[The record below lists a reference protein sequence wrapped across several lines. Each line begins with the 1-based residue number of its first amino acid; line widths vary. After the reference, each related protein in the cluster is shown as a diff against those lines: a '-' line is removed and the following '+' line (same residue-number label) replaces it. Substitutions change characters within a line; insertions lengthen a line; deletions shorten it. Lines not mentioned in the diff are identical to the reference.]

1 MNFDGLG
8 IGFEVEDDGA
18 EKKVSGISN
27 SVDTLWSSIK
37 KAGTS
42 VPRFASGITR
52 GLNRMGEKSS
62 HYVGMVT
69 TAIGGMID
77 SAMDP
82 KLDTAYASLYAG
94 FNKEF
99 SALTVGMKDTEGRI
113 DQARRRIGG
122 IAQGMG
128 EDMNAAAQNWVAF
141 EKQGIA
147 LDEVL
152 GTGGLS
158 GTIRDMIK
166 ITSVFGI
173 EGRQLANV
181 AGSLKKSFGFTED
194 QIGSLGDKIVAVG
207 REFNMGR
214 EALQSWPQIMGVLNK
229 ELADFGKQM
238 SPKTVDALTTSIVQL
253 GGGFHEAL
261 GIDAT
266 EATELAIN
274 AFSTLANERKN
285 IARMAYG
292 MGGPFTDFAKEVM
305 SAGDDINEVFNV
317 MATGDPLKFMDMMRE
332 IGKVAQ
338 QRGGETGAAFQRL
351 NAVISDTL
359 GPNMAFAVQG
369 NWDSVTKKMQQIPD
383 VLAKSKGTLK
393 DVAKAHWKSSM
404 TAGEAWEMMV
414 NNMKDKVF
422 RLSRG
427 EVNKWKKDMRRG
439 FKDSFDVVESFADDK
454 GPLGSLTRRLL
465 AVQRVGLS
473 ALLPELGALGPI
485 FGGITTQALPM
496 LTALGSMGVRFSDIG
511 KLAGVGGGAYLL
523 FKMFTDGPDEVVN
536 KLSKM
541 KDSLFDIMENKIFK
555 GKKHS
560 GTRAFLQGLRD
571 DLDKKGII
579 KTITGNLAKI
589 PWDEVWDTVWGK
601 TEGVARALGGML
613 KDVPWE
619 DVGRTAFRWIGKGIR
634 AVVDGVWEAI
644 FGDSEKEATDAVS
657 QLLKDAVVGAIDI
670 LKDAGKGALKGLW
683 DSIFEPD
690 SLSKTFKNILK
701 TATVGFGAL
710 TILSGT
716 FRRKMMGGLWAGA
729 KKGASWMFG
738 GKDGVPQAPRGG
750 GDAYY
755 SGLAGMF
762 DVPPPPPPEASRRR
776 AGQDGILKSDR
787 TDVYRRE
794 VAAQSRL
801 SGGVYMPSGA
811 TVGNPRM
818 VMGPGGWVPEGGL
831 EGGKIRKAN
840 RRERFRQWRMEKRQ
854 KFGQSR
860 VGKMYGGAKNAL
872 GKVGGM
878 GGVVAMAALFEG
890 ANQLSQ
896 RTKNIQKITLSQMLS
911 EQEKFL
917 LKSQEGFLG
926 VAETIDTMFM
936 GLPST
941 IGGALGVTREDLTG
955 FYHYMVASAESS
967 IYATVETFK
976 FLGRTASNILDNI
989 SAHAEMVFAR
999 IGHGFE
1005 LIKNSGIGIMYD
1017 IAESIESAFKGLGSK
1032 LMYPFEY
1039 LSFHLKGWMADFIE
1053 GIFGKPG
1060 ESNAVTEIISKV
1072 MGEDSVRGIQRYAK
1086 QAQDDQ
1092 KRFLGGEK
1100 TFTDA
1105 YVKRQEK
1112 RAAADKAVWV
1122 ERRSGLERDRRDIND
1137 QFMAT
1142 QESINKRIRATNM
1155 DAIAE
1160 DWKQTSQG
1168 IDEYSNRLQSEAQK
1182 NVERVKKAQKTMAFE
1197 EQVKDKAKE
1206 QASYMSE
1213 LQKLEKERSGIQS
1226 RRKSDLKH
1234 IASKDERAAVSLDYR
1249 KMLAENQRKVDE
1261 IRAQMTSLQESM
1273 KALADRPID
1282 LTVVSKLDGREVARG
1297 VEKHQR
1303 SSARF

>member
-18 EKKVSGISN
+18 EKKVSGISD

-99 SALTVGMKDTEGRI
+99 SALTAGMKDTEGKV
-113 DQARRRIGG
+113 DQARRKIGG

-141 EKQGIA
+141 ERQGIA
-147 LDEVL
+147 LDQVL

-181 AGSLKKSFGFTED
+181 AGSLKKSFGFTEE
-194 QIGSLGDKIVAVG
+194 QIGTLGDKIVAVG
-207 REFNMGR
+207 REFDMGR
-214 EALQSWPQIMGVLNK
+214 EALQAWPQIMGALNK
-229 ELADFGKQM
+229 NLADFGTQM
-238 SPKTVDALTTSIVQL
+238 SPETVDRLTTSIVQL

-261 GIDAT
+261 GVDAT

-285 IARMAYG
+285 IARLAFG

-305 SAGDDINEVFNV
+305 SAGDDVNEVFNV
-317 MATGDPLKFMDMMRE
+317 MATGDPLKFMDMLRE

-338 QRGGETGAAFQRL
+338 ERGGETGVAFQRL

-359 GPNMAFAVQG
+359 GPDMAFAVQG
-369 NWDSVTKKMQQIPD
+369 NWDNVTKKMQKMPE
-383 VLAKSKGTLK
+383 VLSKSKGTLK
-393 DVAKAHWKSSM
+393 DVAKAHWKSSL

-414 NNMKDKVF
+414 NHMKDKVF

-439 FKDSFDVVESFADDK
+439 FKDSFDVVESFAKDD
-454 GPLGSLTRRLL
+454 GPLGEVTRKLL

-473 ALLPELGALGPI
+473 ALLPGLGAVGPML
-485 FGGITTQALPM
+485 GGITTQALPM
-496 LTALGSMGVRFSDIG
+496 LTALGSMGVRFSDLG
-511 KLAGVGGGAYLL
+511 KLAGVGGAGYLF

-541 KDSLFDIMENKIFK
+541 KDSLFDIMENKIFT

-589 PWDEVWDTVWGK
+589 PWDEVWDTIWGK
-601 TEGVARALGGML
+601 TEGIARSLGGML
-613 KDVPWE
+613 RDVPWE

-644 FGDSEKEATDAVS
+644 FGGSEKEATDAVS
-657 QLLKDAVVGAIDI
+657 QLLKDAVVGAIGI
-670 LKDAGKGALKGLW
+670 IKDVGKGALKGLW

-716 FRRKMMGGLWAGA
+716 FRRKMMGGLWGGT
-729 KKGASWMFG
+729 KKGANWLFG
-738 GKDGVPQAPRGG
+738 GQNGVPQAPRGG
-750 GDAYY
+750 GGSYY
-755 SGLAGMF
+755 SGMAGVF
-762 DVPPPPPPEASRRR
+762 DAPPPPPQESSRRR
-776 AGQDGILKSDR
+776 TGQDGIPMSTR
-787 TDVYRRE
+787 TDLYRQQ

-801 SGGVYMPSGA
+801 SGGVYMPSGP

-840 RRERFRQWRMEKRQ
+840 RRERFRQWRMDKKQR
-854 KFGQSR
+854 FGRSR
-860 VGKMYGGAKNAL
+860 VGRMYGGAKNVL

-878 GGVVAMAALFEG
+878 GGVMGMAALFEG
-890 ANQLSQ
+890 VNQLSK
-896 RTKNIQKITLSQMLS
+896 RTKSIQKITLSQMLS
-911 EQEKFL
+911 EQDKFL
-917 LKSQEGFLG
+917 LKSQESFLG
-926 VAETIDTMFM
+926 VAETIDAMFL
-936 GLPST
+936 GLPGT
-941 IGGALGVTREDLTG
+941 IGGALGVTRDDLTG
-955 FYHYMVASAESS
+955 FYHYMVASAEAS
-967 IYATVETFK
+967 IYSTVETFK
-976 FLGRTASNILDNI
+976 FLGRSASNIWDNI
-989 SAHAEMVFAR
+989 SAHAEMVFVH

-1017 IAESIESAFKGLGSK
+1017 IAESIESSFKGLGSK

-1053 GIFGKPG
+1053 SIFGKPG

-1072 MGEDSVRGIQRYAK
+1072 MGEDSVRGIQKYAK
-1086 QAQDDQ
+1086 QAKDDQ
-1092 KRFLGGEK
+1092 RKFLGGEK

-1105 YVKRQEK
+1105 YIKQRDK
-1112 RAAADKAVWV
+1112 RAAADKAVWS

-1142 QESINKRIRATNM
+1142 RESINKRIRATSM
-1155 DAIAE
+1155 DAISE
-1160 DWKQTSQG
+1160 DWKQTSKN
-1168 IDEYSNRLQSEAQK
+1168 IDEYSNHLQEEAQK
-1182 NVERVKKAQKTMAFE
+1182 NVERVNKAKKTMVFE
-1197 EQVKDKAKE
+1197 DQVKNTAVA
-1206 QASYMSE
+1206 QAE
-1213 LQKLEKERSGIQS
+1213 LQKLEKERSDIKS

-1234 IASKDERAAVSLDYR
+1234 VASKDERAAVSSDYR
-1249 KMLAENQRKVDE
+1249 KMLADNQRKVDE
-1261 IRAQMTSLQESM
+1261 IRSQMESLKESM
-1273 KALADRPID
+1273 KELADRPID
-1282 LTVVSKLDGREVARG
+1282 LTVISKIDGREVARG

-1303 SSARF
+1303 SNARF